1 MATVA
6 RVLGRASGQPPK
18 PGGARRRREGLTAKA
33 RAERQWVLPCF
44 VAGSD
49 QLCGLLLSC
58 GERSSELRFYLI
70 QGWSP

>member
-33 RAERQWVLPCF
+33 ARRATMGLAMLRRGIRSVVSFVVVL
-44 VAGSD
+44 
-49 QLCGLLLSC
+49 
-58 GERSSELRFYLI
+58 
-70 QGWSP
+70 W

>member
-33 RAERQWVLPCF
+33 ARRATMGPCF

-49 QLCGLLLSC
+49 QLCRLLLSC

>member
-44 VAGSD
+44 VVGSVV
-49 QLCGLLLSC
+49 SFVVVPVVK
-58 GERSSELRFYLI
+58 EVRSYGFI
-70 QGWSP
+70 